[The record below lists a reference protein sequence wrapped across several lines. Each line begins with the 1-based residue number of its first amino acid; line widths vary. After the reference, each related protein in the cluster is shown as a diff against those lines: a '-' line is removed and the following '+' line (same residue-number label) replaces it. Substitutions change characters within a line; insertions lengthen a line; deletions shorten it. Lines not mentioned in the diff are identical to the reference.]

1 MMFPDAKPNANV
13 ASGPGAGASGH
24 RARHSKFG
32 ESEGDFEYDDI
43 DASDAMSTAT
53 STGAKFRDIV
63 HELPLRCGGC
73 VCKGCGA
80 QASDD
85 EPWAQH
91 SPIYDGSE
99 IIAKAPK
106 GRICK
111 LCITTFQCT
120 GLDANYRSIGEF
132 LKFGA
137 SPSGRA
143 TLQDFLKKRKV
154 LHKEGVDNVTKKAKT
169 IAREVGTT
177 ELSLQKVQGRK
188 MKNPKRIFVSRQA
201 WDPDI
206 DGVLDQS
213 KVIKEVLNG
222 KEVEGCWV
230 MKGREGVWEEDTYAE
245 DRMLEDRLEANDTG
259 PFGQERLEH
268 KKNAISK
275 MFADDN
281 AKRQKVTA
289 TPPASGLAN
298 ISDARGLLALLQ
310 SSGAGALDESK
321 QKPNQDSNERVE
333 ISDDDDDASDDPPPR
348 SAGDFLGFGGQ
359 SSGLRPRSTPS
370 QGAAGGGGGTS
381 GKASGRVRAASSR
394 DGVSGTAAIA
404 NVSLGSQLGSNSRS
418 LTAVGTQSSFA
429 DDGRSQ
435 RVVEG
440 INKKI
445 AEEVEPTYTIALCL
459 KDDRLRVAVN
469 KEEKKQLVEYCQEK
483 TKECVMALKALRQVL
498 QKIRGCKAGSA
509 VQVQHEETEK
519 RIVVVNA
526 CSDLMTL
533 MTKQQSNPAEFLEL
547 IEILSNAGAQMPS
560 QLRLIQFQQTINQLL
575 IVNDAE
581 GACQKCHNGVEI
593 QDLLRRGCT
602 LESIEKL
609 VEGTFLD
616 SILVL
621 ATSGLSKPQQQT
633 EPATTSPTK
642 LAIASCIQAL
652 VTASKRTSFLAKAIV
667 NDELDDFDLLV
678 SASAD
683 PAKVISLV
691 KRFDDYHDLPNQQGA
706 FGPLGTFIFD
716 GAVGKGLISNARKG
730 AENAALEVK
739 TTQRISEIEAL
750 GQCVLDADWNPFE
763 CKESVVILEE
773 LVAPFHKAV
782 QNATSGENP
791 ILSAVGR
798 KSSFKLKECHN
809 ILLQR
814 FGSIQSKVWDHL
826 RSCARLHCH
835 TKLSR
840 DIMTSAAALQNNGEV
855 TIEPEE
861 GGKVGL
867 IDLTSIK
874 FCLPEIVS
882 QHTLF
887 AASGQGSCQGKDGR
901 AALVA
906 LLSDVDSLTK
916 EFFQMVSCVLL
927 HGAQRLRDL
936 LPGKAWATREI
947 TGWRA
952 YPMKLHNFFEN
963 DCGTNETKRPLAKE
977 TMDALSSLVLVL
989 DDVVSANQ
997 KQCYGAIRVLVDL
1010 FVEGKQVTTIHATKA
1025 NIPQPTAK
1033 NAFLFE
1039 WLGTLLEV
1047 DPCFFFVAFD
1057 SIWATISLKI
1067 CVGGWRARSCNRKI
1081 CIGHFFQ

>member
-24 RARHSKFG
+24 RARQ
-32 ESEGDFEYDDI
+32 SEGDFEYDDI

-177 ELSLQKVQGRK
+177 ELSLQKMQGRK
-188 MKNPKRIFVSRQA
+188 MKNPKRIFVSVQA

-213 KVIKEVLNG
+213 KVVKEVLNG

-230 MKGREGVWEEDTYAE
+230 MKGREGVWEEETYAE
-245 DRMLEDRLEANDTG
+245 DRMLEDRLDANDTG

-333 ISDDDDDASDDPPPR
+333 ISDDDDDSDDPPPR
-348 SAGDFLGFGGQ
+348 SAGDFFGFGGQ
-359 SSGLRPRSTPS
+359 PSGLRPRSTPS

-381 GKASGRVRAASSR
+381 GKASGGKAS
-394 DGVSGTAAIA
+394 GGGGGTSG
-404 NVSLGSQLGSNSRS
+404 NSRS
-418 LTAVGTQSSFA
+418 LTKVGTVPLTTPQTSFA
-429 DDGRSQ
+429 AADYDGRSQ
-435 RVVEG
+435 RVVDG

-509 VQVQHEETEK
+509 VQDQHEETEK
-519 RIVVVNA
+519 RIAVVNA

-533 MTKQQSNPAEFLEL
+533 MTKQSNPAEFLEL
-547 IEILSNAGAQMPS
+547 IEILSNAGAQMSS

-581 GACQKCHNGVEI
+581 GACQKCDVNGVEI
-593 QDLLRRGCT
+593 QDLLGRGCT

-621 ATSGLSKPQQQT
+621 ATSGLSKPQQQA

-739 TTQRISEIEAL
+739 TSQGISEIEAL

-855 TIEPEE
+855 TIETEE
-861 GGKVGL
+861 GSKVGL

-916 EFFQMVSCVLL
+916 EFFQMVSCALL

-936 LPGKAWATREI
+936 HPGKAWPTREI

-1010 FVEGKQVTTIHATKA
+1010 FVEGKQVTTSTKETKA

-1067 CVGGWRARSCNRKI
+1067 CARSCNRKI
-1081 CIGHFFQ
+1081 CIGKFFQ